1 MRLLLQSLYTPI
13 RPFTQRL
20 AILLSMRR
28 LVVILC
34 ALGLLVPATALA
46 IELLPGD
53 GTLVVDNA
61 QGVIVINVRGGV
73 IGRLDQGTIEI
84 SDPIAGDG
92 LPPRVYGYQQK
103 IQLAGVRRFQYSGQ
117 VDMRFRLIGGLYRVR
132 IAGQGIDVSVVG
144 KGTVL
149 LDGSGFSEQQGRFQ
163 LNGGSFQPMPE
174 EPTRYSLAQSLAS
187 DKGSDKKGE
196 KSAGPVIPHGQ

>member
-13 RPFTQRL
+13 RPFTQGL

-28 LVVILC
+28 LAVLLC
-34 ALGLLVPATALA
+34 ALGLAVPATALA

-61 QGVIVINVRGGV
+61 QGVIVLNVRGGV

-84 SDPIAGDG
+84 TDPIVGDG
-92 LPPRVYGYQQK
+92 LAPKVYGYQQR
-103 IQLAGVRRFQYSGQ
+103 IQLPGVRRFQYSGQ
-117 VDMRFRLIGGLYRVR
+117 SDMRFRLIGGLYRIR
-132 IAGQGIDVSVVG
+132 IAGQGIDLSVVG
-144 KGTVL
+144 KGSVL

-163 LNGGSFQPMPE
+163 LNGGSFQAMPDE
-174 EPTRYSLAQSLAS
+174 ATRYSLAQTLPS
-187 DKGSDKKGE
+187 DTADKKPE
-196 KSAGPVIPHGQ
+196 KTPGPVIPHGQ

>member
-13 RPFTQRL
+13 RPFTQRR
-20 AILLSMRR
+20 AILIPMRR

-34 ALGLLVPATALA
+34 ALGLAVPATALA

-103 IQLAGVRRFQYSGQ
+103 IQLPGVRRFQYSGEG
-117 VDMRFRLIGGLYRVR
+117 DMRFRLIGGLYRVR
-132 IAGQGIDVSVVG
+132 IAGQGIDLSVVG
-144 KGTVL
+144 KGSVM
-149 LDGSGFSEQQGRFQ
+149 LDGSGFSEQPGRFQ
-163 LNGGSFQPMPE
+163 LNGGSYQGMPDQ
-174 EPTRYSLAQSLAS
+174 PTRYSLAQTVPEPQAE
-187 DKGSDKKGE
+187 KKPE
-196 KSAGPVIPHGQ
+196 KTPGPVIPHGQ